1 MYGSREGFLF
11 GMMSVLVAY
20 SIFRSAW
27 LAIFVVERCVIY
39 LHVIEL
45 TLPLVTCRPSPSP
58 SAPINLTPSCPHSA
72 LGPTP
77 ATRFQ

>member
-27 LAIFVVERCVIY
+27 LAIFVVERG
-39 LHVIEL
+39 
-45 TLPLVTCRPSPSP
+45 
-58 SAPINLTPSCPHSA
+58 A
-72 LGPTP
+72 
-77 ATRFQ
+77 